1 MTRAGAKL
9 QATFPRLAQAATKTA
24 VFVRGPRPKVDLA
37 DPRPL
42 LDVDWTVRGRRY
54 FVPIESMV
62 MRRTQPFTKPWVFA
76 IIVVAYII
84 GLAFLSKTQSF
95 DTPADSFIGC
105 TSSYWRRNDDCGLDG
120 EGCGGV
126 PDNSTGPETFDYRCP
141 AQCDNV
147 ILQNFRTVGNEQ
159 VAFVPL
165 VVGGGDA
172 EETYRGDSFI
182 CAAAIQAGVISS
194 SKGGCF
200 SLELVANHTNF
211 APRNENGL
219 ASLGFPTIFP
229 LGFRFTGG
237 SSISNCEDIR
247 NQVLAF
253 NVIMSALLFFLF
265 RPHGLAVFWSLVCIG
280 FWHVTLFS
288 QPRSSPPS
296 LSFGFGTFL
305 PTLFICYAF
314 WRLAFRF
321 TLPVFLHKAPLE
333 AAVWYLGPFWVGV
346 LFNLTFDRIPI
357 SRLVASDISQRA
369 GGVASLVIMIIVLA
383 TCVITQV
390 IVIRKTGWLPHYLK
404 WYIIGGL
411 VLMVLA
417 LLPNLQ
423 LRIHHYIFAMVFL
436 PGTAFPTRLSAI
448 FQGVLLGMFLNGAAA
463 FGYDSILQTAAE
475 LLRDATL
482 GSEIPEFLTT
492 AANFNSTLPLIEQT
506 LRWAPLPDNSTWDG
520 FSLLVD
526 DVERYVG
533 PAMEFSLALFDPLLP
548 HFFRL
553 ALTSSGVSGDFTMP
567 ATLWPNGT
575 WVDPLEGAT

>member
-1 MTRAGAKL
+1 MSALQQPDDIRAEN
-9 QATFPRLAQAATKTA
+9 
-24 VFVRGPRPKVDLA
+24 
-37 DPRPL
+37 
-42 LDVDWTVRGRRY
+42 
-54 FVPIESMV
+54 VP
-62 MRRTQPFTKPWVFA
+62 
-76 IIVVAYII
+76 
-84 GLAFLSKTQSF
+84 
-95 DTPADSFIGC
+95 
-105 TSSYWRRNDDCGLDG
+105 SS
-120 EGCGGV
+120 
-126 PDNSTGPETFDYRCP
+126 
-141 AQCDNV
+141 
-147 ILQNFRTVGNEQ
+147 
-159 VAFVPL
+159 
-165 VVGGGDA
+165 
-172 EETYRGDSFI
+172 
-182 CAAAIQAGVISS
+182 GVISS

-475 LLRDATL
+475 VCLFFFFFVDLLANNLISLLASARRDARF
-482 GSEIPEFLTT
+482 GNPRVPHHCCEFQLNIAAHRANTSMGT
-492 AANFNSTLPLIEQT
+492 AA
-506 LRWAPLPDNSTWDG
+506 G
-520 FSLLVD
+520 
-526 DVERYVG
+526 
-533 PAMEFSLALFDPLLP
+533 
-548 HFFRL
+548 
-553 ALTSSGVSGDFTMP
+553 
-567 ATLWPNGT
+567 
-575 WVDPLEGAT
+575 